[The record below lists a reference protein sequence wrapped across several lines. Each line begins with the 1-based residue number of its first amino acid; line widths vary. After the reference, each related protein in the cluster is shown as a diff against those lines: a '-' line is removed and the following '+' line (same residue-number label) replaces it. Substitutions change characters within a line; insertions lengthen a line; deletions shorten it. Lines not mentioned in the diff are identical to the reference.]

1 MIIIKI
7 LNKYTLLISINI
19 RNTFFFAEVFLLS
32 QINFS
37 GDNLMMFDLRFLDKK
52 LYSFKGNTGEIIKIE
67 SSPLSGSHF
76 ASSSFDRRIYVYDIS
91 LIG

>member
-1 MIIIKI
+1 
-7 LNKYTLLISINI
+7 
-19 RNTFFFAEVFLLS
+19 
-32 QINFS
+32 
-37 GDNLMMFDLRFLDKK
+37 MMFDLRFLDKK
-52 LYSFKGNTGEIIKIE
+52 LYSFQGNAGEIIKIE